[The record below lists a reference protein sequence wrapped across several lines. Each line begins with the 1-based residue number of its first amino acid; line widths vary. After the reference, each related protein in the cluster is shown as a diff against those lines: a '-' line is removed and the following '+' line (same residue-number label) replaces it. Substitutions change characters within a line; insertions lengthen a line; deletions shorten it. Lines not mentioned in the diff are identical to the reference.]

1 MRRTQ
6 VLTDYLSR
14 QNSVYDYVIA
24 FGAFAS
30 VSFVFVSGFF
40 ETILSFTMKT
50 AMRWA
55 HNRAT
60 VVFFSFFF
68 FLHIDFFHYLRW
80 MILNGS
86 KWSSEMYKN
95 DAPPLRPWITQGT
108 FTVCESI
115 YLKSSPIYCKIH
127 EGYLNGNVITFPC
140 IYGCAHMHTNCLWLL
155 FQPLQ
160 IDFSRFRPDSC
171 ASPALSPIICH
182 RVGCCS
188 LTCGLQMIVLCNTG
202 STGNCSLCKTIVTT
216 WHFHSYET
224 HSLKFLLGVLTK
236 KGLSVVLHSKYS
248 QSAQQQSCQ
257 KLLTITRCSNDGQ
270 QIHFQYIIC
279 HY

>member
-1 MRRTQ
+1 MRHTQ

-14 QNSVYDYVIA
+14 QNSVYDCVIA
-24 FGAFAS
+24 FGTFAS

-50 AMRWA
+50 AMCWA
-55 HNRAT
+55 T
-60 VVFFSFFF
+60 IVLQLCFSLFF

-80 MILNGS
+80 MMLNGS

-95 DAPPLRPWITQGT
+95 DGPPLRPWITQGT

-140 IYGCAHMHTNCLWLL
+140 IYGCAHMHTNCSWLL

-171 ASPALSPIICH
+171 ASPALFPIICNH
-182 RVGCCS
+182 VGCCL

-224 HSLKFLLGVLTK
+224 HSLKFPCLRCAYK
-236 KGLSVVLHSKYS
+236 KRPFCTPALKVFKACTATVMSE
-248 QSAQQQSCQ
+248 
-257 KLLTITRCSNDGQ
+257 ITARCSNDGQ
-270 QIHFQYIIC
+270 QINF
-279 HY
+279 